1 MKEIKIYTTE
11 TCPYCI
17 SAKNLLKSLN
27 VPYKEIMLEF
37 GSDELRN
44 LIKKTKFRTVPQIF
58 IGEKMIGGYNELREI
73 VDEDEFFKLIK

>member
-17 SAKNLLKSLN
+17 SAKNLLKRLN
-27 VPYKEIMLEF
+27 VPYKEIMLEY
-37 GSDELRN
+37 GSEELRN

-58 IGEKMIGGYNELREI
+58 IGDKMIGGYNELKDI
-73 VDEDEFFKLIK
+73 IDEDEFFQLIK